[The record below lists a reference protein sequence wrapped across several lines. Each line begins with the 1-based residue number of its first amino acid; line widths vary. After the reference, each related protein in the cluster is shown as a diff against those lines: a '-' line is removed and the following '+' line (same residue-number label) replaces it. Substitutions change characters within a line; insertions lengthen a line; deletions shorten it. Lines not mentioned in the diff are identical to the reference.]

1 MWRCS
6 LRSSRSVSC
15 CRPCAGEWGWTLQ
28 WIQICLWAL
37 EPPWWVLPIRSNR
50 TSSTIRNP
58 SLPTHWGDLMPMTHK
73 CWCGGRGGERR
84 LWLSHPNN
92 IEWLI
97 MVVLPSYRGNEGGSE
112 AKSERERE
120 RETLLFPC
128 LKDSKRTNITRV
140 EIISWIYSVSECL
153 QENCI
158 KDLFCTET
166 CFCLLF
172 IQEGTFF

>member
-1 MWRCS
+1 MLLQIYTLERPWCLGQAHSLQQASRLMWRCS

-120 RETLLFPC
+120 R
-128 LKDSKRTNITRV
+128 DSV
-140 EIISWIYSVSECL
+140 VSLPER
-153 QENCI
+153 
-158 KDLFCTET
+158 F
-166 CFCLLF
+166 
-172 IQEGTFF
+172 